1 MQITVSGLLNQF
13 QRLMQGVLFPALQE
27 QLGPLSD
34 KHRQLAAVLSMIEIE
49 ALVGSWSGGVGRPAK
64 HRRAIARA
72 FVAKAVF
79 NLNATRQLLD
89 RLSVDVSLRRIC
101 GWESRRE
108 IPHESQFSR
117 AFAEFAASELPQRL
131 HAALI
136 AETQQERLIGHISRD
151 STEIEGREKPL
162 RTPVSITPAK
172 PMRKRGR
179 PKKGE
184 QPLPPE
190 PTRLERQAGM
200 TLEQMLDD
208 LPRACNAGSKNNS
221 KGYKETWIGYKLH
234 LDVADGQ
241 IPISCI
247 LTSASLHDSQAAIPL
262 ARLTAQRVTHLY
274 DLMDSAYDAQ
284 SIHEQIRGLGQIPI
298 IDAHPRR
305 DSAQKAEL
313 QAEEKRRKLVNFN
326 YAEDVRYRERT
337 TVERVNA
344 RLKDEFGGRTI
355 RVRGNAKVMCHLM
368 FGIVALAADQILRL
382 IT

>member
-1 MQITVSGLLNQF
+1 MQLTVSGLLNQF
-13 QRLMQGVLFPALQE
+13 HRIMQGVLFPALQE

-34 KHRQLAAVLSMIEIE
+34 KHQQLVLVLNLIQIE
-49 ALVGSWSGGVGRPAK
+49 AMVASWSGGVGRPAK
-64 HRRAIARA
+64 DRRAMARS

-79 NLNATRQLLD
+79 NMGTTRQLLD

-101 GWESRRE
+101 GWESQRE

-117 AFAEFAASELPQRL
+117 TFADFAASELPQRL
-131 HAALI
+131 HATLI

-151 STEIEGREKPL
+151 STEIEAREKPL
-162 RTPVSITPAK
+162 RRPVAEVPLK
-172 PMRKRGR
+172 PVGKRGR
-179 PKKGE
+179 PKSGE

-208 LPRACNAGSKNNS
+208 LPRACNVGSKNNS

-284 SIHEQIRGLGQIPI
+284 SIHEQVRGLGQIPI

-305 DSAQKAEL
+305 DAAQKAEL
-313 QAEEKRRKLVNFN
+313 QAEAKRRKLLNFK
-326 YAEDVRYRERT
+326 YAEDARYRERT